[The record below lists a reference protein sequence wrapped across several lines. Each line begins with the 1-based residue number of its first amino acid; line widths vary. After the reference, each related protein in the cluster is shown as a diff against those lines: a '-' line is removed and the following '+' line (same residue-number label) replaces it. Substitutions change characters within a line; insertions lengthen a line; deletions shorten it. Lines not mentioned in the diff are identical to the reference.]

1 MNNRSL
7 RIIQFLLNEKLLT
20 DSYVKTVTD
29 ICILQARDTLEKD
42 LGYKIETDVFKE
54 EIERWVK

>member
-29 ICILQARDTLEKD
+29 ICILQARDTLEKE
-42 LGYKIETDVFKE
+42 LGYKIETDIFKE

>member
-1 MNNRSL
+1 MNNKNL

-29 ICILQARDTLEKD
+29 ICILQAKNALEKE
-42 LGYKIETDVFKE
+42 LGYEIETDVFKK
-54 EIERWVK
+54 EIERSMK

>member
-1 MNNRSL
+1 MNNKNL

-29 ICILQARDTLEKD
+29 ICILQAKNALEKE
-42 LGYKIETDVFKE
+42 LGYEIDSEGFKK
-54 EIERWVK
+54 EIYRSVK

>member
-29 ICILQARDTLEKD
+29 ICILQARDALEKE
-42 LGYKIETDVFKE
+42 LGYEIETDVFKE

>member
-1 MNNRSL
+1 MNNRNL

-29 ICILQARDTLEKD
+29 ICILQARDTLEKE

>member
-29 ICILQARDTLEKD
+29 ICILQARDTLEKE

>member
-1 MNNRSL
+1 MKDRNL
-7 RIIQFLLNEKLLT
+7 RIIQFLLNEKLLA

-29 ICILQARDTLEKD
+29 ICILQAKNALEKE
-42 LGYKIETDVFKE
+42 LGYEIETDVFKE

>member
-1 MNNRSL
+1 MKDHNL
-7 RIIQFLLNEKLLT
+7 RIIQFLLNEKLLA

-29 ICILQARDTLEKD
+29 ICILQAKNTLEKE
-42 LGYKIETDVFKE
+42 LGYEIETDVFKE